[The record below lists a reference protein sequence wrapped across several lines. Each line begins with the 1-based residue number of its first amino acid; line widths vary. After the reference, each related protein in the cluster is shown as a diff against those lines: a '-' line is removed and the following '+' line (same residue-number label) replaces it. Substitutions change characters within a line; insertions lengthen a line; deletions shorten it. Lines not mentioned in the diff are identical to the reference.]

1 MKNILDYLKENKT
14 FTGYTANK
22 ELEMELIGNHIIMK
36 YDGNTHYINM
46 LCKYNEEYAIQD
58 ILETYGAEVRFC
70 EECGKPYD
78 AGYTCDDGSWYC
90 CEECFED
97 TMNRDYGKGKWRGT
111 DEEGEWGGFY
121 AFLNNAGEWEDT
133 GIYWTEWN

>member
-1 MKNILDYLKENKT
+1 MKTILHYLIDNKKFEGAIGKANIK
-14 FTGYTANK
+14 
-22 ELEMELIGNHIIMK
+22 LEMYEDLLVMTCDTHIHTKKIATY
-36 YDGNTHYINM
+36 YDA
-46 LCKYNEEYAIQD
+46 EEFIRD
-58 ILETYGAEVRFC
+58 ILEAQKIEVRFC

-78 AGYTCDDGSWYC
+78 AGYIAGNGDWYC

-97 TMNRDYGKGKWRGT
+97 VMNRDYGEGKWKGV

-121 AFLNNAGEWEDT
+121 AHLNDDGEWEDT